1 MGLYH
6 DLSGSDILS
15 WGEALADVDSFYQG
29 MGPVTD
35 VVAFVCSAA
44 VANNG
49 C

>member
-1 MGLYH
+1 MGLCHY
-6 DLSGSDILS
+6 LSGSDILS
-15 WGEALADVDSFYQG
+15 WGEVSVDVNSFYQW